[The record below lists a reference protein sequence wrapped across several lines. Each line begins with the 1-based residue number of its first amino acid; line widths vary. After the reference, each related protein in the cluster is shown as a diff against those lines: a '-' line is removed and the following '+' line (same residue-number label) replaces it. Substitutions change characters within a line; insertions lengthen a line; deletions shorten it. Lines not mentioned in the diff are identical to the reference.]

1 MLVTGGAFINMR
13 VDTAWMG
20 QVVQSMLV
28 DGIETWAPRLPHK
41 RAVIDFSSPNVAKEM
56 HVGHLRST
64 ILGDTLARTLEYCGL
79 EVVRL
84 NHVVSSSPQP
94 FWACGASRCQL
105 MVALKIAGDLLL
117 LSTQTVAVTPLCCI
131 FGAKAKRGK
140 PYFPTCQRRLLLVL

>member
-1 MLVTGGAFINMR
+1 MLTTGGAFINMR

-41 RAVIDFSSPNVAKEM
+41 RAVVDFSSPNVAKEM

-64 ILGDTLARTLEYCGL
+64 ILGDTISRTLEYCGL

-84 NHVVSSSPQP
+84 NHVVSGCKAGVHTLP
-94 FWACGASRCQL
+94 
-105 MVALKIAGDLLL
+105 MLK
-117 LSTQTVAVTPLCCI
+117 
-131 FGAKAKRGK
+131 
-140 PYFPTCQRRLLLVL
+140 

>member
-1 MLVTGGAFINMR
+1 MLAAGGAFINMR

-64 ILGDTLARTLEYCGL
+64 ILGDTLSRTLEYCGL

-84 NHVVSSSPQP
+84 NHVVRHLG
-94 FWACGASRCQL
+94 C
-105 MVALKIAGDLLL
+105 
-117 LSTQTVAVTPLCCI
+117 
-131 FGAKAKRGK
+131 
-140 PYFPTCQRRLLLVL
+140 FPTSIASAVQHWPLSAACMPLPGMQARSLLQCAFA

>member
-1 MLVTGGAFINMR
+1 MR

-64 ILGDTLARTLEYCGL
+64 ILGDTLSRTLEYCGL

-84 NHVVSSSPQP
+84 NHVVSHLGRFPISI
-94 FWACGASRCQL
+94 ASA
-105 MVALKIAGDLLL
+105 VHHWL
-117 LSTQTVAVTPLCCI
+117 LSDCSPAACMQCLP
-131 FGAKAKRGK
+131 
-140 PYFPTCQRRLLLVL
+140 

>member
-84 NHVVSSSPQP
+84 NHVVSCNPQ
-94 FWACGASRCQL
+94 FWPVVLSRCQL
-105 MVALKIAGDLLL
+105 VIA
-117 LSTQTVAVTPLCCI
+117 S
-131 FGAKAKRGK
+131 
-140 PYFPTCQRRLLLVL
+140 RLLEMSCF

>member
-1 MLVTGGAFINMR
+1 MR

-28 DGIETWAPRLPHK
+28 DGIQTWAPRLPHK
-41 RAVIDFSSPNVAKEM
+41 RCVIDFSSPNVAKEM

-84 NHVVSSSPQP
+84 NHVVRLRLRLAALLAWSQDIELCGETACTSWSTAGLKSSD
-94 FWACGASRCQL
+94 RV
-105 MVALKIAGDLLL
+105 M
-117 LSTQTVAVTPLCCI
+117 
-131 FGAKAKRGK
+131 
-140 PYFPTCQRRLLLVL
+140 